1 MLLNRALAASL
12 ALLVFLV
19 ASVPAAALPPP
30 LVEAEVV
37 DDGAAE
43 AESPLN
49 EVISETD
56 VEEHV
61 VVDDVAVEG
70 VVVEDVG
77 SDDVAVDDVAV
88 ADVGIDGITQ
98 TEEASAIDEATA
110 IEAVPIEA
118 PPVVELAPSQP
129 VERARPKSPVLKPPE
144 LASPEPEPAIVASTP
159 ESPKKAQPKET
170 MHELAIEIGWN
181 APAGWGFRY
190 LFRIPKTPVSV
201 GLGAGLL
208 TLWGPKVSVLARW
221 SPKVES
227 GPFFQGSFA
236 MSGGS
241 RGEVDVPVPLEGGGV
256 SMEKASLVFTP
267 GRTLDFVGGWRW
279 AFGNGFLD
287 LFGGYSVKLGGV
299 ALQDRTQTM
308 VELDETTRFALDL
321 MSPGG
326 ISWGA
331 TWGWRF

>member
-12 ALLVFLV
+12 ALLVSLV

-30 LVEAEVV
+30 LVETEVV

-43 AESPLN
+43 AQSPLN

-61 VVDDVAVEG
+61 V
-70 VVVEDVG
+70 
-77 SDDVAVDDVAV
+77 AVDDVAIDD
-88 ADVGIDGITQ
+88 AGIDGIAQ
-98 TEEASAIDEATA
+98 TEEASAIEASTA
-110 IEAVPIEA
+110 IEAVPIEAVPIEA

-144 LASPEPEPAIVASTP
+144 PASPEPEPAIVASTP
-159 ESPKKAQPKET
+159 ASPESPKKAHPRET

-227 GPFFQGSFA
+227 GPFLQGSFA